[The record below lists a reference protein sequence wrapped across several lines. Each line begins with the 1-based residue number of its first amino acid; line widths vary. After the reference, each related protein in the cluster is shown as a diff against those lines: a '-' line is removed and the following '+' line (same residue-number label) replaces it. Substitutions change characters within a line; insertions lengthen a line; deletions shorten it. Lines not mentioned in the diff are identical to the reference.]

1 MVNPKLIVHTDVSP
15 TYELKKKI
23 TKLFTSKSAWDRP
36 SSFEKG
42 YLTGRGLTK
51 VVKHC
56 ANGTNVS
63 FKVTL

>member
-1 MVNPKLIVHTDVSP
+1 V
-15 TYELKKKI
+15 
-23 TKLFTSKSAWDRP
+23 FTSKSAWDRI

-42 YLTGRGLTK
+42 YLTSRGLTK

-63 FKVTL
+63 FMVTL